1 MLYYSY
7 QFSARTS
14 VTCFSEFMCFTV
26 LDKVVPWQIYAN
38 FAALK
43 LFYFKVLIVDGP
55 YSSCV
60 RKGSTALGDVVNKES
75 YGAIKGTNS
84 FFQPSV

>member
-26 LDKVVPWQIYAN
+26 LDKVVPRQIYAN
-38 FAALK
+38 FTALK
-43 LFYFKVLIVDGP
+43 LFYFKDLIFDGLH
-55 YSSCV
+55 SSCA
-60 RKGSTALGDVVNKES
+60 RKGSTVTGDVVNKES
-75 YGAIKGTNS
+75 YGAIKGAKS
-84 FFQPSV
+84 FV